1 MSNVAMILKRSPYGD
16 INAAEAVRHALGAV
30 SFEMGVD
37 LILVDGGV
45 LLAKKGQDDTGTG
58 FTNLEGILKDCLEMG
73 VSVYVD
79 VTSLKAQRV
88 ASNDLVENVKIIGG
102 KEIAGLV
109 KEATTTMIF

>member
-1 MSNVAMILKRSPYGD
+1 MSTIAMILKRPPYGD

-30 SFEMGVD
+30 SYEMSAD

-58 FTNLEGILKDCLEMG
+58 FTNLESSLKDCLEMG

-79 VTSLKAQRV
+79 SASLKSQHVGA
-88 ASNDLVENVKIIGG
+88 NDLVENVKLVNS
-102 KEIAGLV
+102 KEIAGLL
-109 KEATTTMIF
+109 KEAKSTMIF